1 MEQENVKG
9 KNNNQDGVP
18 LLEGKNSVDDASSSS
33 SSPSTSSIQDHNS
46 SEKPQLV
53 TDDENEKNT
62 NTPLASEN
70 ANSEA
75 MMKSPPAQMMGG
87 PLPEPPGYDPNR
99 IPASVFAKSNT
110 AGEWSVASNESLFSI
125 HMGNNSFSRDYAILF
140 GKSGEFPR
148 PEDWPGPQSNPFG
161 KSGELPR
168 LEDWNNNNINNNDQV
183 VMINNNS
190 LPPVMEV
197 PAHEENSMQS
207 GELSRSD
214 KKEEEEKSPT
224 VENHEKPTVP
234 TVSPEVAKK
243 EPIAESPKTSSPSNT
258 LPPYSSPPRFSSG
271 SGHSGS
277 SFAFPVLVSESGK
290 TAGSLKVVP
299 EKEEVLLPEG
309 KEEVSKENIPADAGA
324 TETKSWFP
332 CFACWPRCC

>member
-1 MEQENVKG
+1 MEQEHVKG

-53 TDDENEKNT
+53 TDDEDAKIT
-62 NTPLASEN
+62 NTSLASEN

-75 MMKSPPAQMMGG
+75 MMKSPPTQTMGGG

-99 IPASVFAKSNT
+99 IPASIFAKSTT

-148 PEDWPGPQSNPFG
+148 PEDWPGPQPNPFG

-168 LEDWNNNNINNNDQV
+168 LEDWNNNNDQV
-183 VMINNNS
+183 VMVNNS

-224 VENHEKPTVP
+224 VENHENPTVP
-234 TVSPEVAKK
+234 TVSAEVAKK

-309 KEEVSKENIPADAGA
+309 KEEEVSKENIPADASA
-324 TETKSWFP
+324 TTETKSWFP